1 MIKKILIFK
10 KMSKVL
16 ISEDKMKELAKS
28 VSADEASFVSF
39 YKIFQALYETH
50 PATQYTNY
58 FHGVSLFELEK
69 VNKINNQDSF
79 FKAIASFIN
88 EVSSDKKKVYKIY
101 LEFTNEESVKNA
113 ITVLKMVKEP
123 KSFFYKLKISPN
135 KTEDIDFLK
144 HTELFNY
151 IDTIDDPQFFND
163 FVQKIIEEKIDVAKL
178 YYVNLDN
185 IATDKVLEYCTKY
198 PNRIKEKS

>member
-28 VSADEASFVSF
+28 LSADEASFVSF
-39 YKIFQALYETH
+39 YKIFQTLYESQ

-79 FKAIASFIN
+79 LKAIASFIN
-88 EVSSDKKKVYKIY
+88 ENSQGKGRGTASVFSNS
-101 LEFTNEESVKNA
+101 ETNSV
-113 ITVLKMVKEP
+113 
-123 KSFFYKLKISPN
+123 
-135 KTEDIDFLK
+135 
-144 HTELFNY
+144 HT
-151 IDTIDDPQFFND
+151 
-163 FVQKIIEEKIDVAKL
+163 
-178 YYVNLDN
+178 
-185 IATDKVLEYCTKY
+185 
-198 PNRIKEKS
+198 